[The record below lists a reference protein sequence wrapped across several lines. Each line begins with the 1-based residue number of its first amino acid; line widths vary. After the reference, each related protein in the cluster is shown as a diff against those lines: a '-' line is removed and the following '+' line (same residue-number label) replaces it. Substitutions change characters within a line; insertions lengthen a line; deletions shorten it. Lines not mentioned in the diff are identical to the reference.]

1 MYLQI
6 HFYIFVFKSTL
17 HIFST
22 NLKIRRDKEAFLSD
36 QGKEIEEN
44 NRMGRREISS
54 RKLEIL
60 REHYWASLVAQRL
73 KHLPAMW
80 ETWV

>member
-44 NRMGRREISS
+44 NRMGKTRDLFKKIRD
-54 RKLEIL
+54 L
-60 REHYWASLVAQRL
+60 REHFMQRWA
-73 KHLPAMW
+73 
-80 ETWV
+80 